1 MKQYDIIIV
10 GGGISGLYLAY
21 KLQKTKKKILL
32 LERSSQ
38 LGGRIRKEKLGETII
53 EMGAARFS
61 NKHKRLLKLLKI
73 LKLDDKKIELS
84 KDIDFY
90 LNNKKINYNLYQ
102 KLKMIVSKKK
112 KMSTEYLKKINLH
125 QYCEEIMGH
134 DEASKFQ
141 DMFGYDAEFIKL
153 NAYSALKMFEEDL
166 LEGSSTYYL
175 LNGGLI
181 QIIEKLEELCNK
193 AKNITIIKGKN
204 VKEIKNNKVI
214 VETESKDK
222 IYKCKKTILT
232 IPLLDLKRFELFEN
246 DVNIN
251 KVKEIPLL
259 RIYARYP
266 VDKTNKPWF
275 HDIKRTITNN
285 HIRQIIPINYDD
297 GIIMISYTDLYNAEY
312 WNNYCLSGEKNLTH
326 KIKDEISLLMN
337 RKIPK
342 PLEYKFYYW
351 KAGVHMWKTNTDMDS
366 VYKKILNPFQ
376 NIYISNEAFCKHQCW
391 IEGSLGMGE
400 DVFKL
405 IKKNKKT
412 IQRGGKSTKDK
423 KKKIKT
429 GKSQKIK
436 KYSIDSIVKKKNWI
450 IFEHGNQKRIYKIMP
465 KWFREHP
472 GGKSYLQDGV
482 KANSYYNKKDKDRS
496 KQSPI
501 QLFKSIGAHG
511 SSNVLKKY
519 IINAGRPDIIKLIG
533 LLK

>member
-1 MKQYDIIIV
+1 MKKYDIIIV

-21 KLQKTKKKILL
+21 NLSKTNQKILL
-32 LERSSQ
+32 LERSSI
-38 LGGRIRKEKLGETII
+38 LGGRIRTEKLGETVI

-61 NKHKRLLKLLKI
+61 NKHKNLLKLI
-73 LKLDDKKIELS
+73 NTFQLDDKKIELP

-90 LNNKKINYNLYQ
+90 LNNKKINYNLYD
-102 KLKMIVSKKK
+102 KFKMIVSKKK
-112 KMSTEYLKKINLH
+112 KMSNEYLKKINLH
-125 QYCEEIMGH
+125 QYCEEVMGH
-134 DEASKFQ
+134 DESTKFQ

-181 QIIEKLEELCNK
+181 QIIEKLEEFCEK
-193 AKNITIIKGKN
+193 ANNITIVKGKN
-204 VKEIKNNKVI
+204 VKEIDKNKVI

-222 IYKCKKTILT
+222 IYKCKKIVLT
-232 IPLLDLKRFELFEN
+232 IPLLDLKKFEMFEEYAY
-246 DVNIN
+246 IN
-251 KVKEIPLL
+251 EVKEIPLL
-259 RIYARYP
+259 RIYAKYP
-266 VDKTNKPWF
+266 VDRNKKPWF
-275 HDIKRTITNN
+275 HDIKRTITDN
-285 HIRQIIPINYDD
+285 HIRQIIPISYED

-312 WNNYCLSGEKNLTH
+312 WNNYCLSGEKKLTE
-326 KIKDEISLLMN
+326 KINNEISLLMN

-351 KAGVHMWKTNTDMDS
+351 KAGVHLWKTNTDMD
-366 VYKKILNPFQ
+366 VMYKKILNPFD
-376 NIYISNEAFCKHQCW
+376 NIYIANEAFSKHQCW
-391 IEGSLGMGE
+391 IEGSLKMVK

-405 IKKNKKT
+405 IKKNKRT
-412 IQRGGKSTKDK
+412 IQKGGKKGKNKKEKKTK
-423 KKKIKT
+423 
-429 GKSQKIK
+429 KIK
-436 KYSIDSIVKKKNWI
+436 KYSIDTVLKKKNWI

-482 KANSYYNKKDKDRS
+482 KANSYYNKKDNNRS
-496 KQSPI
+496 NKSPI

-511 SSNVLKKY
+511 SSDVLKKY
-519 IINAGRPDIIKLIG
+519 IINSGRPDIIKFIG